1 MRQQKNPCNYQK
13 GNAIM
18 RLSNKPSRNDEGGQE
33 MKRKLL
39 SILMAASMTA
49 ALAACGSGQE
59 TAGKETAAD
68 DTKAAV
74 QTEEKNL
81 TKASDGSGNVTISIL
96 SRYGDDTAVDAKA
109 FREGVE
115 EYKAAHPEVTVV
127 DESITDETQFNNKF
141 KTAMATGDMPT
152 IFMTYG
158 GGTARS
164 YVESGLVADLSADLA
179 ADKEWYD
186 SFNPNMFDMIEFEGI
201 EGTYGIPYA
210 AYADSLFCNKAL
222 FDQYGIEIPK
232 TVEEFEEACDK
243 FLENGVTPLP
253 IGDKSTFRGGHL
265 FALLMAKRSGNEV
278 TMKLASREAA
288 YDDEAVVDVLTTM
301 REWADKGYLG
311 DSITTL
317 DGEGE
322 CQLFLTGQSPMIFRN
337 AYFIGRVAGE
347 MEKPEDVVNR
357 PFPYYTD
364 YPEYQNAW
372 HGGSSDIFS
381 ISSNATAEEKA
392 AALELLKTCTQEKY
406 MVQRNEESAGGYVSV
421 LNEIPPLENQPQ
433 ITTDFQDNFAKA
445 EILLT
450 EPAEYDPNSGLRD
463 ATRTAIQAM
472 WAGESVEA
480 TIETIQAV
488 IDSE

>member
-1 MRQQKNPCNYQK
+1 MKK
-13 GNAIM
+13 KVMSIM
-18 RLSNKPSRNDEGGQE
+18 
-33 MKRKLL
+33 
-39 SILMAASMTA
+39 
-49 ALAACGSGQE
+49 LAAAMVLPFTGAAAVE
-59 TAGKETAAD
+59 AAD
-68 DTKAAV
+68 G
-74 QTEEKNL
+74 E
-81 TKASDGSGNVTISIL
+81 GNVTISIL

-164 YVESGLVADLSADLA
+164 YVESGLVADLTKDLEADA
-179 ADKEWYD
+179 QWYNT
-186 SFNPNMFDMIEFEGI
+186 FNENMFDMIKFDGI
-201 EGTYGIPYA
+201 DGIYGIPYA
-210 AYADSLFCNKAL
+210 AYADSLFCNKAM
-222 FDQYGIEIPK
+222 FDRYGIELPETI
-232 TVEEFEEACDK
+232 EELEAACDK

-253 IGDKSTFRGGHL
+253 VGDKSTFRGGHL

-278 TMKLASREAA
+278 ALKLASREAS
-288 YDDEAVVDVLTTM
+288 YEDDAVKDVLTTM
-301 REWADKGYLG
+301 KSWADKGYLG
-311 DSITTL
+311 YSITTL

-322 CQLFLTGQSPMIFRN
+322 CQLFLTGQSPMTFRN
-337 AYFIGRVAGE
+337 AYFIGRVTGE
-347 MEKPEDVVNR
+347 MENPEDVVNTA
-357 PFPYYTD
+357 FPYYSD
-364 YPEYQNAW
+364 YTQYQNAW

-381 ISSNATAEEKA
+381 ISSGATEEEKA

-406 MVQRNEESAGGYVSV
+406 MMQRNEESAGGYVSV
-421 LNEIPPLENQPQ
+421 LKEIPPLENQPQ

-450 EPAEYDPNSGLRD
+450 EPAEYDPNAGLRD

-472 WAGESVEA
+472 WAGESVED
-480 TIETIQAV
+480 TIETIQSV